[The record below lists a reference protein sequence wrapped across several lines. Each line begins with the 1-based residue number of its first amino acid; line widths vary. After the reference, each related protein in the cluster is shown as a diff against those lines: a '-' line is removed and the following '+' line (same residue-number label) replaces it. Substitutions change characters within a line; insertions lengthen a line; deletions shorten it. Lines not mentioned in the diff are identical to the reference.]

1 MVTINFVLILE
12 VVAIVLGLLI
22 LLPILFYAIALIM
35 GFAWLIM
42 KWALEI
48 WFEVFEWLAEKL
60 GWKN

>member
-35 GFAWLIM
+35 GFARLIM